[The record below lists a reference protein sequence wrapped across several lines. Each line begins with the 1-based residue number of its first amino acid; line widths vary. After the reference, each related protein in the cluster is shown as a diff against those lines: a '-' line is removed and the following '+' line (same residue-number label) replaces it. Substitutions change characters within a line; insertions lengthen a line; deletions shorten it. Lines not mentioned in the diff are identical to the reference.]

1 MRKIKTMKRWGIYE
15 LNKKEQEEHNFKYA
29 VIHPDTMECYS
40 FCLEPSDSDWECE
53 TLEEAIN
60 WVKYY

>member
-1 MRKIKTMKRWGIYE
+1 MRKVKSFKKWGIYE
-15 LNKKEQEEHNFKYA
+15 LTKKEQEENGFKYA
-29 VIHPDTMECYS
+29 VIHPDIMECPHPY
-40 FCLEPSDSDWECE
+40 LDPSDTDMECE